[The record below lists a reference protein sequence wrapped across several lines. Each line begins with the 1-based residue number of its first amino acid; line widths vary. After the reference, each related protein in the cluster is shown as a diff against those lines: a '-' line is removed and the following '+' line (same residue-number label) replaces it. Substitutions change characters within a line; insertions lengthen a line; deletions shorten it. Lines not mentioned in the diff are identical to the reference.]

1 VASARAATGEGDN
14 VVRQHSIPAL
24 VEIPGSANLAGI
36 VSQRA
41 TDNPQQVA
49 LRRQS
54 GAGDNAAGSWRDVTI
69 GEFRDD
75 VAGLAKG
82 LIAAGIGAGDRV
94 ALMSRTRYEW
104 TALDFA
110 IWTAGAV
117 CVPVYETSSAEQ
129 VEWIMSDS
137 GAKAIFVETAAHE
150 EIVSGLRDRLTAM
163 EHVWRIEDPEG
174 PAGGP
179 AEGKAPGLEALR
191 AEGTSVGDETAAER
205 ATAAGA
211 DDLATIIYTS
221 GTTGRPKGCE
231 LTHRNLLAEV
241 RNASAAAPEI
251 FNAAGGSTLLFLPLA
266 HVLAR
271 VIQVGCIDDGIVL
284 GHSPDVNNLLPDLG
298 SFRPTFLLAVP
309 RVFEKV
315 YNGAEQKA
323 DADGR
328 GAIFRRAAQTAIAYS
343 QALDD
348 RARGGRGPSFGLR
361 TSHAVFD
368 RLVYAKL
375 RAAVGGRVQYA
386 VSGGSALGQR
396 LGHFF
401 RGVGITI
408 LEGYGLTETTAAA
421 TVNRPSSNKVGTV
434 GQVVPGNA
442 IKIADDGEVLIKGPT
457 VFPSYWQNAEGTAA
471 TLTEDGWL
479 LTGDLGELDDEG
491 FLQITGRK
499 KEIIVTA
506 GGKNVAPA
514 PLEDR
519 IRAHPL
525 VSQAMVI
532 GDGRRYV
539 AALVTIDEEAFPAW
553 KEKHGKPANATVA
566 DLRDN
571 NDLIADIQAA
581 VDDANAS
588 VSRAESI
595 RRFRIVDGD
604 FTQENG
610 QLTPSLK
617 VRRNVVAKDRAADI
631 EALYAS

>member
-1 VASARAATGEGDN
+1 M
-14 VVRQHSIPAL
+14 RQHSIPAL
-24 VEIPGSANLAGI
+24 VEISGLDNLARI
-36 VSQRA
+36 VPRRA
-41 TDNPQQVA
+41 ADDPRQVA
-49 LRRQS
+49 LRRKDGGQDS
-54 GAGDNAAGSWRDVTI
+54 RTWRDVTI

-75 VAGLAKG
+75 VTALAKG
-82 LIAAGIGAGDRV
+82 LIAAGIGTGDRV

-129 VEWIMSDS
+129 VEWIMSNS
-137 GAKAIFVETAAHE
+137 GAKAIFVESAAHE
-150 EIVSGLRDRLTAM
+150 EIVSGLRDRLTAV
-163 EHVWRIEDPEG
+163 EHVWRIED
-174 PAGGP
+174 AQGP
-179 AEGKAPGLEALR
+179 AEGKAPGLETLR
-191 AEGTSVGDETAAER
+191 TEGASVGDETVTER
-205 ATAAGA
+205 AAAAGA

-241 RNASAAAPEI
+241 RNASASAPEI
-251 FNAAGGSTLLFLPLA
+251 FSASGGSTLLFLPLA

-271 VIQVGCIDDGIVL
+271 VIEVGCIDDGIVL
-284 GHSPDVNNLLPDLG
+284 GHSPDVTNLLPDLG

-323 DADGR
+323 DADGK
-328 GAIFRRAAQTAIAYS
+328 GAIFQRAAQTAIAYS

-348 RARGGRGPSFGLR
+348 RARGGGGPGFGLR
-361 TSHAVFD
+361 ATHAVFD
-368 RLVYAKL
+368 KLVYAKL
-375 RAAVGGRVQYA
+375 RAAVGGRVQFA
-386 VSGGSALGQR
+386 VSGGSALGER

-442 IKIADDGEVLIKGPT
+442 IKVADDGEVLVKGPT
-457 VFPSYWQNAEGTAA
+457 VFVSYWGNAEATAA
-471 TLTEDGWL
+471 TLTDDGWL
-479 LTGDLGELDDEG
+479 QTGDIGEVDDEG
-491 FLQITGRK
+491 FLRITGRK

-525 VSQAMVI
+525 VSQVMVI

-539 AALVTIDEEAFPAW
+539 TALVTIDEEAFPAW
-553 KEKHGKPANATVA
+553 KEKHGKPASATVA

-571 NDLIADIQAA
+571 NDLIAEIQVA

-595 RRFRIVDGD
+595 RKFRIVEGD

-617 VRRNVVAKDRAADI
+617 VRRNVVARDRAADI

>member
-1 VASARAATGEGDN
+1 VASARAGTGEGDS

-24 VEIPGSANLAGI
+24 VEISGSDNLARI
-36 VSQRA
+36 VPRRA
-41 TDNPQQVA
+41 ADDPRQVA
-49 LRRQS
+49 LRRKDGGQDS
-54 GAGDNAAGSWRDVTI
+54 RTWRDVTI

-75 VAGLAKG
+75 VTALAKG
-82 LIAAGIGAGDRV
+82 LIAAGIGTGDRV

-129 VEWIMSDS
+129 VEWIMSNS
-137 GAKAIFVETAAHE
+137 GAKAIFVESAAHE
-150 EIVSGLRDRLTAM
+150 EIVSGLRDRLTAV
-163 EHVWRIEDPEG
+163 EHVWRIED
-174 PAGGP
+174 AQGP
-179 AEGKAPGLEALR
+179 AEGKAPGLETLR
-191 AEGTSVGDETAAER
+191 TEGASVGDETVTER
-205 ATAAGA
+205 RAAAGA
-211 DDLATIIYTS
+211 DDLATVIYTS

-251 FNAAGGSTLLFLPLA
+251 FSASGGSTLLFLPLA

-271 VIQVGCIDDGIVL
+271 VIEVGCIDDGIVL
-284 GHSPDVNNLLPDLG
+284 GHSPDVTNLLPDLG

-323 DADGR
+323 DADGK
-328 GAIFRRAAQTAIAYS
+328 GAIFQRAAQTAIAYS

-348 RARGGRGPSFGLR
+348 RARGGRGPGFGLR
-361 TSHAVFD
+361 ATHAVFD

-375 RAAVGGRVQYA
+375 RAAVGGRVQFA
-386 VSGGSALGQR
+386 VSGGSALGER

-442 IKIADDGEVLIKGPT
+442 IKVADDGEVLVKGPT
-457 VFPSYWQNAEGTAA
+457 VFVSYWGSAEATAA
-471 TLTEDGWL
+471 TMTDDGWL
-479 LTGDLGELDDEG
+479 QTGDIGEVDDEG
-491 FLQITGRK
+491 FLRITGRK

-519 IRAHPL
+519 IRAHSL
-525 VSQAMVI
+525 VSQVMVI

-539 AALVTIDEEAFPAW
+539 TALVTIDEEAFPAW
-553 KEKHGKPANATVA
+553 KEKHGKPASATVA

-571 NDLIADIQAA
+571 NDLIAEIQTA

-595 RRFRIVDGD
+595 RKFRIVEGD

-617 VRRNVVAKDRAADI
+617 VRRNIVARDRADDI

>member
-1 VASARAATGEGDN
+1 M
-14 VVRQHSIPAL
+14 RQHSIPAL

-36 VSQRA
+36 VPARA
-41 TDNPQQVA
+41 TDNPRQVA
-49 LRRQS
+49 LRRQD
-54 GAGDNAAGSWRDVTI
+54 GDGWRDVTI
-69 GEFRDD
+69 GEFHDE
-75 VAGLAKG
+75 VTALAKG
-82 LIAAGIGAGDRV
+82 LIAAGVGVGDRV

-110 IWTAGAV
+110 IWAAGAV
-117 CVPVYETSSAEQ
+117 VVPVYETSSAGQ
-129 VEWIMSDS
+129 VEWIMSNS
-137 GAKAIFVETAAHE
+137 GAKAIFVESAANE
-150 EIVSGLRDRLTAM
+150 DIVAGLRDRLTDV
-163 EHVWRIEDPEG
+163 EHVWRIEGED
-174 PAGGP
+174 
-179 AEGKAPGLEALR
+179 EGKAPGLDTLR
-191 AEGTSVGDETAAER
+191 AEGASVGDDVAAER

-231 LTHRNLLAEV
+231 LTHRNLLSEV

-251 FNAAGGSTLLFLPLA
+251 FGTANGSTLLFLPLA

-271 VIQVGCIDDGIVL
+271 VIEIGCIDDGVVL

-323 DADGR
+323 DADGK
-328 GAIFRRAAQTAIAYS
+328 GSIFKRAAETAIAYS
-343 QALDD
+343 
-348 RARGGRGPSFGLR
+348 RAQEAGGRASLGLR
-361 TSHAVFD
+361 AQHAVFD
-368 RLVYAKL
+368 RLVYGKL
-375 RAAVGGRVQYA
+375 RAAVGGQVRYA
-386 VSGGSALGQR
+386 VSGGSALGER

-421 TVNRPSSNKVGTV
+421 TVNRPNSNKVGTV
-434 GQVVPGNA
+434 GQVVPGDA
-442 IKIADDGEVLIKGPT
+442 IRIADDGEVLIKGPT
-457 VFPSYWQNAEGTAA
+457 VFTSYWQNDEATAA
-471 TLTEDGWL
+471 TVTEDGWFQ
-479 LTGDLGELDDEG
+479 TGDVGELDDEG
-491 FLQITGRK
+491 FLRITGRK
-499 KEIIVTA
+499 KELIVTA

-525 VSQAMVI
+525 VSQTMVI
-532 GDGRRYV
+532 GDGRPFI
-539 AALVTIDEEAFPAW
+539 AALVTIDPEAFPAW
-553 KEKHGKPANATVA
+553 KQKNGKPADATIA

-581 VDDANAS
+581 VDDANS
-588 VSRAESI
+588 TVSRAESI
-595 RRFRIVDGD
+595 RKFRIVDGD

-610 QLTPSLK
+610 ELTPSLK

-631 EALYAS
+631 EALYTT